1 MGLGGRGLDQTVDF
15 AKCMKNTTQIHA
27 FSKLEG
33 SWPVKLEP
41 LGQPEGGQDGKNGL
55 AQGHLRGQD
64 SKSGPGL
71 VKLTANHRNSNRNR
85 VRSEVKVY
93 LSGQPYD

>member
-1 MGLGGRGLDQTVDF
+1 MYEKHQEN
-15 AKCMKNTTQIHA
+15 AC
-27 FSKLEG
+27 FSKFG
-33 SWPVKLEP
+33 RSWVVKLEP
-41 LGQPEGGQDGKNGL
+41 LGQPDGGQDGKNSH

-71 VKLTANHRNSNRNR
+71 VKLTTTHRASNGTR
-85 VRSEVKVY
+85 VTSEVKVY